1 MNVSVTF
8 EDANSQL
15 LDVFS
20 VAHVDAEECVDY
32 SLVETWKLKLEV
44 DDSNLNF
51 GEDIE
56 AEIWSRFFSIFG
68 QDWPE
73 IWSRL

>member
-1 MNVSVTF
+1 MNVTVAF

-20 VAHVDAEECVDY
+20 VAHVDAEERVDY

-56 AEIWSRFFSIFG
+56 AEVW
-68 QDWPE
+68 
-73 IWSRL
+73 

>member
-20 VAHVDAEECVDY
+20 VAHVDAEERVDY

-51 GEDIE
+51 DLKTWI
-56 AEIWSRFFSIFG
+56 IFFLNTI
-68 QDWPE
+68 QPNT
-73 IWSRL
+73 IT

>member
-1 MNVSVTF
+1 MTLAF
-8 EDANSQL
+8 QDADSKL
-15 LDVFS
+15 LDVVR
-20 VAHVDAEECVDY
+20 VADVDARERVDY

-51 GEDIE
+51 GEDID
-56 AEIWSRFFSIFG
+56 AEVWSRFFSIFG